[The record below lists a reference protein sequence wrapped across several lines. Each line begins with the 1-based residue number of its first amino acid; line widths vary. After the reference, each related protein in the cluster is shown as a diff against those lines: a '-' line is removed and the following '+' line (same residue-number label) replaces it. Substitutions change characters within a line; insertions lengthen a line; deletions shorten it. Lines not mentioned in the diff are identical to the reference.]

1 MKELIK
7 MIITDIKESN
17 TSNILKWA
25 LSNEADIKNDL
36 SLMSFINDE
45 MEYLVYIDD
54 IDYLELY
61 NLTSYYRDDVRVIM
75 RHPSDGY
82 QLDYLKQL
90 FPGKIKIDNEEIDT
104 AEFVDYG
111 IHKFTDLS
119 LQLKADTLNID
130 PSVSLMFI
138 PMINRKFTVQ
148 IPVKFIDL
156 IMMCTPKEYKDI
168 FSDYPASL
176 TSVINS
182 NEIGFKQ
189 KLMME
194 LVKIMDIKSY
204 DKRLI
209 QYLEITKYKA
219 LNNHGENRTYYSPE
233 LLSFYKKDFVSKKK
247 NYCSLFKSTNIDMIN
262 EMKLIRMN
270 RSDLEVEFAVQMP
283 MEFMQILMNSYNNHI
298 LEIKFPSSFQM
309 IIKNAFNFEY
319 VISSKI
325 NSSVNIPYV
334 VGLYRKRMQEAYEE
348 NLNIVNILLNESN
361 NTDISKNSIAALF
374 PSIYTTKAI
383 LKFNTNNIP
392 LFKEHSNPFI
402 KSMFNEIDTIVSN
415 LKGDIAKAK

>member
-1 MKELIK
+1 

-17 TSNILKWA
+17 SSNILKWA

-36 SLMSFINDE
+36 SLLNFINDE

-54 IDYLELY
+54 INFLELY

-82 QLDYLKQL
+82 QLDYLKTI
-90 FPGKIKIDNEEIDT
+90 FPGKITIDNNEVDI

-119 LQLKADTLNID
+119 LQLKADTLNMD
-130 PSVSLMFI
+130 PSISLMFI

-156 IMMCTPKEYKDI
+156 IMMSTPKEYENI
-168 FSDYPASL
+168 FSKYPDSL
-176 TSVINS
+176 SSVINS

-194 LVKIMDIKSY
+194 LVKIMDIKTY

-219 LNNHGENRTYYSPE
+219 LNNHGENKTYYSPE

-247 NYCSLFKSTNIDMIN
+247 IYCSLFKSTNIDMIN
-262 EMKLIRMN
+262 EMKLMRMN

-283 MEFMQILMNSYNNHI
+283 MEFMQLLMNSYNNNL

-319 VISSKI
+319 VISSRI

-348 NLNIVNILLNESN
+348 NLNIVNILLNEYKN
-361 NTDISKNSIAALF
+361 IDVSKNSIAALF

-383 LKFNTNNIP
+383 LKFNTKNIP
-392 LFKEHSNPFI
+392 LFMDHPNPFI
-402 KSMFNEIDTIVSN
+402 KHMFSEIDTIISN

>member
-1 MKELIK
+1 

-17 TSNILKWA
+17 SSNILKWA

-36 SLMSFINDE
+36 SLLNFINDE
-45 MEYLVYIDD
+45 MEYLVCIDD
-54 IDYLELY
+54 INFLELY

-82 QLDYLKQL
+82 QLDYLKTI
-90 FPGKIKIDNEEIDT
+90 FPGKITINDNEVDI
-104 AEFVDYG
+104 AEFIDYG

-119 LQLKADTLNID
+119 LQLKADTLNMD
-130 PSVSLMFI
+130 PSISLMFI

-156 IMMCTPKEYKDI
+156 VMMSTPKEYENM
-168 FSDYPASL
+168 FSNYPDSL
-176 TSVINS
+176 SSIINS

-194 LVKIMDIKSY
+194 LVKIMDVKSY

-219 LNNHGENRTYYSPE
+219 LNNHGENKTYYSPE

-262 EMKLIRMN
+262 EMKLMRMN

-283 MEFMQILMNSYNNHI
+283 MEFMQLLMNSYNNNL

-319 VISSKI
+319 VISSRI

-334 VGLYRKRMQEAYEE
+334 VGLYRNRMQEAYEE
-348 NLNIVNILLNESN
+348 NLNIINILLNEYKN
-361 NTDISKNSIAALF
+361 IDVSKNSIAALF

-383 LKFNTNNIP
+383 LKFNTKNIP
-392 LFKEHSNPFI
+392 LFMENSNPFI
-402 KSMFNEIDTIVSN
+402 KHMFSEIDGIISN